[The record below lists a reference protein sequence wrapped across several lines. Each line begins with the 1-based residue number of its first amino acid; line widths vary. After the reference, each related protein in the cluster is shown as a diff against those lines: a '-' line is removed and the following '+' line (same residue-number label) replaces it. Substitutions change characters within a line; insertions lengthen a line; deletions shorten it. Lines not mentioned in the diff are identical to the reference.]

1 MNKNLLENQNRTTTE
16 NLNDV
21 LIIENVGKL
30 AYFFKLK
37 HSFNDGKKLFTVNY
51 CTSFY
56 IDNNLLIEGLQT
68 GGIYA
73 TALIMIDKF
82 LNEQPEF
89 IKCVDLNDDHLL
101 QIFTYF
107 FNTIKL

>member
-16 NLNDV
+16 DPNNILK
-21 LIIENVGKL
+21 IENVGKL
-30 AYFFKLK
+30 AYFFSLK
-37 HSFNDGKKLFTVNY
+37 HSFNDGKKFYTVNY

-56 IDNNLLIEGLQT
+56 IDNSLLIENFQSS
-68 GGIYA
+68 GIYA

-107 FNTIKL
+107 FNTIKK

>member
-16 NLNDV
+16 DLNNI
-21 LIIENVGKL
+21 LKIENVGKL
-30 AYFFKLK
+30 AYFFSLK
-37 HSFNDGKKLFTVNY
+37 HTFNDGKNFYTVNY

-56 IDNNLLIEGLQT
+56 IDNNLLITSIQPK
-68 GGIYA
+68 GIYA

-89 IKCVDLNDDHLL
+89 IKCVDLNDEHLL

-107 FNTIKL
+107 FNTIKK

>member
-16 NLNDV
+16 NLNNI
-21 LIIENVGKL
+21 LKIENVGKL
-30 AYFFKLK
+30 AYFFSLK
-37 HSFNDGKKLFTVNY
+37 HSFNDGKKFYTVNY

-56 IDNNLLIEGLQT
+56 IDNALLVEELQAC
-68 GGIYA
+68 GIYA
-73 TALIMIDKF
+73 TALIMVNKF

-89 IKCVDLNDDHLL
+89 IKCVDLNDEHIL

-107 FNTIKL
+107 FNTIKK